1 MLIFQR
7 HRYRRCHDLERNK
20 RIGRFAFVLFASS
33 PSHGPFAERKRAR
46 PFVSC
51 VSRQVHRGTVII
63 VSRQMEGLRVP
74 PTALEAHR
82 AACNSAIASPPNKYP
97 MIDFNWALPILPP
110 PSTSRFSSRSRIFV
124 SQQISR
130 NFSHTSH
137 AKRENFPLSFLPL
150 SPSPR
155 SSIHIL
161 EIISAKL
168 VSNRPMMHLDPLASR
183 FPFFPIFIDLVVAK
197 KTRWLQNFPPPL
209 LPLSLFFG
217 RR

>member
-1 MLIFQR
+1 MEQKDR
-7 HRYRRCHDLERNK
+7 PV
-20 RIGRFAFVLFASS
+20 RFCAFRFLPLSW
-33 PSHGPFAERKRAR
+33 PFCRAKACTRAR

-51 VSRQVHRGTVII
+51 VSRQIHRGTVII

-150 SPSPR
+150 SLSPR

-161 EIISAKL
+161 EIISAKP

-197 KTRWLQNFPPPL
+197 KTRVGCKISL
-209 LPLSLFFG
+209 LLSSPSLSVLW
-217 RR
+217 

>member
-1 MLIFQR
+1 MEQKDR
-7 HRYRRCHDLERNK
+7 PV
-20 RIGRFAFVLFASS
+20 RFCAFRFLPLSW
-33 PSHGPFAERKRAR
+33 PFCRAKACTRAR

-63 VSRQMEGLRVP
+63 VSRQIEGLRVP

-97 MIDFNWALPILPP
+97 MIDFNWALPILPRRAFLRDP
-110 PSTSRFSSRSRIFV
+110 GYRVFV

-161 EIISAKL
+161 EIISAKP
-168 VSNRPMMHLDPLASR
+168 VSNRPMHPDPLASR

-197 KTRWLQNFPPPL
+197 KTRVGCKISL
-209 LPLSLFFG
+209 LLSSPSLSVLW
-217 RR
+217 

>member
-1 MLIFQR
+1 MEQKDR
-7 HRYRRCHDLERNK
+7 PV
-20 RIGRFAFVLFASS
+20 RFCAFRFLPLSW
-33 PSHGPFAERKRAR
+33 PFCRAKACTRAR

-161 EIISAKL
+161 EIISAKP
-168 VSNRPMMHLDPLASR
+168 VSNRPMMHPDPLASR

-197 KTRWLQNFPPPL
+197 KTRVGCKISL
-209 LPLSLFFG
+209 LLSSPSLSVLW
-217 RR
+217 

>member
-1 MLIFQR
+1 MEQKDR
-7 HRYRRCHDLERNK
+7 PV
-20 RIGRFAFVLFASS
+20 RFCAFRFLPLSW
-33 PSHGPFAERKRAR
+33 PFCRAKACTRAR

-97 MIDFNWALPILPP
+97 MIDFNWALPILPRRAFLRDP
-110 PSTSRFSSRSRIFV
+110 GYRVFV

-161 EIISAKL
+161 EIISAKP
-168 VSNRPMMHLDPLASR
+168 VSNRPMMHPDPLASR
-183 FPFFPIFIDLVVAK
+183 FPFFPIFIDLVVAQ

-209 LPLSLFFG
+209 LPLSLCSLVDG
-217 RR
+217 NN

>member
-7 HRYRRCHDLERNK
+7 HRYRRCRDLEWNK

-33 PSHGPFAERKRAR
+33 PSHGRFAERKRAR

-97 MIDFNWALPILPP
+97 MIDFNWALPILPCRAFLRDP
-110 PSTSRFSSRSRIFV
+110 GYRVFV

-130 NFSHTSH
+130 NFSHTSHVIPFH

-150 SPSPR
+150 SPSLFYSYPR
-155 SSIHIL
+155 NYIR
-161 EIISAKL
+161 ETG
-168 VSNRPMMHLDPLASR
+168 
-183 FPFFPIFIDLVVAK
+183 F
-197 KTRWLQNFPPPL
+197 
-209 LPLSLFFG
+209 
-217 RR
+217 

>member
-1 MLIFQR
+1 MEQKDR
-7 HRYRRCHDLERNK
+7 PV
-20 RIGRFAFVLFASS
+20 RFCAFRFLPLSW
-33 PSHGPFAERKRAR
+33 PFCRAKACTRAR

-97 MIDFNWALPILPP
+97 MIDFNWALPILPRRAFLRDP
-110 PSTSRFSSRSRIFV
+110 GYRVFV

-130 NFSHTSH
+130 NFSHTSHVIPFH

-161 EIISAKL
+161 EIISAKP
-168 VSNRPMMHLDPLASR
+168 VSNRPMMHPDPLASR

-197 KTRWLQNFPPPL
+197 KTRVGCKISL
-209 LPLSLFFG
+209 LLSSLSLSVLW
-217 RR
+217 